1 MFDFGNGIK
10 FVKISSY
17 DEARDVVQ
25 YLIEQGWKLQ
35 GYSLEKLCSLM
46 AREFQFVTVN
56 QDMVITGHRFPPKEP
71 WQSYPDRAASRFS
84 IKISNIDDLL

>member
-1 MFDFGNGIK
+1 MFDFGDGIK

-25 YLIEQGWKLQ
+25 YLIEQGCKLQ
-35 GYSLEKLCSLM
+35 GYSLKTLCSLM
-46 AREFQFVTVN
+46 AQDYQFVTVN
-56 QDMVITGHRFPPKEP
+56 QDREITGHRFPPKEP
-71 WQSYPDRAASRFS
+71 WQSYPDWAASRFS

>member
-17 DEARDVVQ
+17 GEARDVVQ

-46 AREFQFVTVN
+46 AHDYQFVTVN
-56 QDMVITGHRFPPKEP
+56 QDQVITGHKFPPKEP
-71 WQSYPDRAASRFS
+71 WQSYQDWAASRFS
-84 IKISNIDDLL
+84 IKISKIDDLL

>member
-17 DEARDVVQ
+17 DEARNVVQ
-25 YLIEQGWKLQ
+25 YLIEQGCKLQ
-35 GYSLEKLCSLM
+35 GYSLKTLCSLM
-46 AREFQFVTVN
+46 AQDYQFVTAN
-56 QDMVITGHRFPPKEP
+56 QDREITGHRFPPKEP
-71 WQSYPDRAASRFS
+71 WQSYPDWAASRLS

>member
-46 AREFQFVTVN
+46 AQDYQFVTVN
-56 QDMVITGHRFPPKEP
+56 QDRVITGHKFPLKEP
-71 WQSYPDRAASRFS
+71 WQSYPDWVASRLS

>member
-46 AREFQFVTVN
+46 AHEFPFVTVN
-56 QDMVITGHRFPPKEP
+56 QDQVITGHKFPPKEP
-71 WQSYPDRAASRFS
+71 WQSYPDWAASRLS

>member
-1 MFDFGNGIK
+1 MFDFGKGIK

-25 YLIEQGWKLQ
+25 YLIEQGCKLQ
-35 GYSLEKLCSLM
+35 GYSLKTLCSLM
-46 AREFQFVTVN
+46 AQDYQFVTAN
-56 QDMVITGHRFPPKEP
+56 QDREITGHRFPPKEP
-71 WQSYPDRAASRFS
+71 WQSYPDWAASRLS

>member
-1 MFDFGNGIK
+1 MFDFGNCIK

-46 AREFQFVTVN
+46 AQDYQFVTVN
-56 QDMVITGHRFPPKEP
+56 QDRVIVGHKFPPKEP
-71 WQSYPDRAASRFS
+71 WQSYPDWAASRLS

>member
-17 DEARDVVQ
+17 DEARNVVL
-25 YLIEQGWKLQ
+25 YLIEQGWELRS
-35 GYSLEKLCSLM
+35 YSQEKLCSLM
-46 AREFQFVTVN
+46 AHDFPFVTVN
-56 QDMVITGHRFPPKEP
+56 QDGVITGYKFPPTEP
-71 WQSYPDRAASRFS
+71 WQSYQDWAASRLS